1 MWYSKNVASN
11 NWTLKVD
18 AEKCFLSSESRVFK
32 TDRFIKETRRMAGV
46 DDFLFKIAEGIV
58 SSLRLFSFEKKG
70 GEGKAYLVTS
80 EDGAH
85 SLMFRFG
92 CQIITDLP
100 LLPKDIVFARY
111 IGRERSNRT
120 NDQRF
125 VDFLLGHKYFSLK
138 IAEVKDDFSEVEYKK
153 IYRLSHSDSVNFP
166 LLNQQQ
172 KKIVTT
178 EDKNVLVQGVAGSGK
193 TNICI
198 DKIIYSA
205 SRDYAGRVLY
215 STFSRGL
222 LIDTKKRVGVF
233 KKSLAEF
240 VRQYEEG
247 RVVFCD
253 KNHRGAMENR
263 LGLVFTV
270 DGDKE
275 IIEKV
280 RSIIAFLDTQVDYFM
295 LEDLYKK
302 FFGESKTTDESF
314 FIKEYVGSM
323 KNYRL
328 AGKLEKI
335 KDVSYEVIYKE
346 IFGMIYGSFDPARP
360 APCLTEAEYVA
371 ARKDD
376 FGKTECEVIY
386 SIATDYGK
394 FLEREGLVDNNLIC
408 RRLLE
413 KTGDVPLYSLAILDE
428 VQDFTQV
435 NLYFLKKISFR
446 VFCVGDALQMINP
459 SYFNFA
465 YLKRLLFKE
474 DEASV
479 IELKHN
485 YRNTEKIEK
494 IIEGL
499 GQINLSRFG
508 THSFVLKGQSVESG
522 VQTAAVYVKD
532 GKFAERIA
540 KENFDNFTVV
550 CSGAKEKERLRKILK
565 KQEILTVSEIKG
577 LEREAVLL
585 YNVLSDNGEK
595 WKALERNV
603 INRKT
608 ADENSV
614 YRYYFNL
621 FYVGVSRAK
630 QYLYVTERETVPL
643 FGDFFTKHF
652 EKEDEETAIKN
663 LSEVV
668 RKIDVDQ
675 EEIIAR
681 TEQFIRLGQYD
692 NARFLADKIEDDALR
707 RIYLNRVDVNEEFIR
722 GGNYREAGIRYW
734 QLGMTADAKE
744 MFGLSGDDIL
754 VDLVDAIVQG
764 NAGSLDTSIVS
775 YYPDLEENEGAREL
789 ILRVLEGDLARL
801 SEKQKEINKKLKKGK
816 GR

>member
-1 MWYSKNVASN
+1 MGKEW
-11 NWTLKVD
+11 LLRVD
-18 AEKCFLSSESRVFK
+18 ADKCYLSSESRIYK
-32 TDRFIKETRRMAGV
+32 TDGFIKETRRMSGV
-46 DDFLFKIAEGIV
+46 DDFLFAIADGIV
-58 SSLRLFSFEKKG
+58 SSLRNFSFEKNLDTAYLASVGG
-70 GEGKAYLVTS
+70 GE
-80 EDGAH
+80 H
-85 SLMFRFG
+85 SFLFRFG
-92 CQIITDLP
+92 CQVLSDLP
-100 LLPKDIVFARY
+100 LLSKDVLFFRY
-111 IGRERSNRT
+111 IGKEKNSRT

-125 VDFLLGHKYFSLK
+125 IDFLLENRTFLLK
-138 IAEVKDDFSEVEYKK
+138 ISVVKDLFLPEDFKK
-153 IYRLSHSDSVNFP
+153 IYRLSHSDTVNFP
-166 LLNQQQ
+166 LLNTQQ
-172 KKIVTT
+172 KTIVTT

-205 SRDYAGRVLY
+205 GRDYAGKVLY

-222 LIDTKKRVGVF
+222 LVDTKTKVNLY
-233 KKSLAEF
+233 KKNLIEF
-240 VRQYEEG
+240 VRYYEEG

-253 KNHRGAMENR
+253 KNHRGAIENR

-275 IIEKV
+275 IIQKIK
-280 RSIIAFLDTQVDYFM
+280 SIITFLDTQVDYFL
-295 LEDLYKK
+295 LEDIYKK
-302 FFGESKTTDESF
+302 YYDEGKVTDESF
-314 FIKEYVGSM
+314 FIKEYVGGL

-328 AGKLEKI
+328 AGKLERI
-335 KDVSYEVIYKE
+335 KDISYEVIYKE
-346 IFGMIYGSFDPARP
+346 IFGMIYGSFDPTKP
-360 APCLTEAEYVA
+360 APCLTEEEYVE
-371 ARKDD
+371 ARKKD
-376 FGKTECEVIY
+376 FGKTEAEVIY
-386 SIATDYGK
+386 SIAVDYGK
-394 FLEREGLVDNNLIC
+394 FLEKEGLVDNNLIS

-413 KTGDVPLYSLAILDE
+413 KVGDVPLYSLAILDE

-435 NLYFLKKISFR
+435 NLCLLRKIAFR

-479 IELKHN
+479 TELKHN

-499 GQINLSRFG
+499 GKLNLAKFG

-522 VQTAAVYVKD
+522 VQTAAIYVKD
-532 GKFAERIA
+532 RQFAEKIA

-550 CSGAKEKERLRKILK
+550 CSGAKEKEQLRKILK

-585 YNVLSDNGEK
+585 YNLLSDNADK
-595 WKALERNV
+595 WSALERNV

-630 QYLYVTERETVPL
+630 QYLYVTEREDVPM
-643 FGDFFTKHF
+643 FRQFFDLQF
-652 EKEDEETAIKN
+652 EKESEEKAIGS

-668 RKIDVDQ
+668 RKIEVDQ
-675 EEIIAR
+675 EEIIER

-692 NARFLADKIEDDALR
+692 NAGFLADKIEDDALR
-707 RIYLNRVDVNEEFIR
+707 RAYLNRVDVNREFVKN
-722 GGNYREAGIRYW
+722 GNYRDAGIRYW
-734 QLGMTADAKE
+734 YLGMTTDAKE
-744 MFGLSGDDIL
+744 MFELSGDKAL
-754 VDLVDAIVQG
+754 VDLVDAIAQG
-764 NAGSLDTSIVS
+764 ETSALDAGIVS
-775 YYPDLEENEGAREL
+775 FYPDLEEDEGARAL
-789 ILRVLEGDLARL
+789 ILRVLENDLARL
-801 SEKQKEINKKLKKGK
+801 EETQKDINKKLKKGK

>member
-1 MWYSKNVASN
+1 MESREL
-11 NWTLKVD
+11 TLKVD

-32 TDRFIKETRRMAGV
+32 TDRFIKETRRLSGV
-46 DDFLFKIAEGIV
+46 DDFLFKIAEGV
-58 SSLRLFSFEKKG
+58 LDSLRSFSFEKETG
-70 GEGKAYLVTS
+70 GAYLVSVAQGEHTF
-80 EDGAH
+80 
-85 SLMFRFG
+85 LFRFG
-92 CQIITDLP
+92 CQILSDLS
-100 LLPKDIVFARY
+100 LGAKDIVFTRY
-111 IGRERSNRT
+111 IGKEKSSRT

-125 VDFLLGHKYFSLK
+125 IDFLLAHHAFFIKVTS
-138 IAEVKDDFSEVEYKK
+138 VKDEFLPEEFKK

-166 LLNQQQ
+166 LLNAQQ

-178 EDKNVLVQGVAGSGK
+178 EDKNMLVQGVAGSGK

-222 LIDTKKRVGVF
+222 LVDTKTKVNLFR
-233 KKSLAEF
+233 KNLAEF
-240 VRQYEEG
+240 VRFYEEG

-253 KNHRGAMENR
+253 KNHRGAIENR
-263 LGLVFTV
+263 LGLFFTV
-270 DGDKE
+270 DGEKE
-275 IIEKV
+275 IVEKI
-280 RSIIAFLDTQVDYFM
+280 RSIIDFLDTQVDYFL

-302 FFGESKTTDESF
+302 SFGEGIVTDENF
-314 FIKEYVGSM
+314 FIKEYIGGL

-328 AGKLEKI
+328 AGKLERI
-335 KDVSYEVIYKE
+335 KDISYEVIYKE
-346 IFGMIYGSFDPARP
+346 IFGMIYGSYDPN
-360 APCLTEAEYVA
+360 APSPRMTEEAYVE
-371 ARKDD
+371 ARKKD
-376 FGKTECEVIY
+376 FGKTEAEVIY
-386 SIATDYGK
+386 SIAVDYGK
-394 FLEREGLVDNNLIC
+394 FLEKEGFVDNNLIS
-408 RRLLE
+408 RKLLE
-413 KTGDVPLYSLAILDE
+413 NVGDTPTYSLAVLDE

-435 NLYFLKKISFR
+435 NLCLLRKISFR

-479 IELKHN
+479 TELKHN

-499 GQINLSRFG
+499 GKLNLSRFG

-532 GKFAERIA
+532 KQFAEKIA

-550 CSGAKEKERLRKILK
+550 CSGAKEKEKLRKILK
-565 KQEILTVSEIKG
+565 KQEILTVAEIKG

-585 YNVLSDNGEK
+585 YNILSDNGEK
-595 WKALERNV
+595 WSALERSV

-630 QYLYVTERETVPL
+630 QYLYVTERDEIP
-643 FGDFFTKHF
+643 FFRNFFDEQF
-652 EKEDEETAIKN
+652 EKKSEETAIGD

-668 RKIDVDQ
+668 RKIEVDQ
-675 EEIIAR
+675 EEIIER
-681 TEQFIRLGQYD
+681 TLQFIRLGQYD

-707 RIYLNRVDVNEEFIR
+707 RAYLNRVDVNEEFIKS
-722 GGNYREAGIRYW
+722 GNYRDAGIRYW
-734 QLGMTADAKE
+734 YLGMTDDAKE
-744 MFGLSGDDIL
+744 MFELSGDKAL
-754 VDLVDAIVQG
+754 VDLVDAIAQG
-764 NAGSLDTSIVS
+764 ETSSLDAGIVS
-775 YYPDLEENEGAREL
+775 FYPDLEEDEGARAL
-789 ILRVLEGDLARL
+789 ILKVLEGDLKQLTER
-801 SEKQKEINKKLKKGK
+801 QKEINKKFKNGK

>member
-1 MWYSKNVASN
+1 MGKEW
-11 NWTLKVD
+11 LLRVD
-18 AEKCFLSSESRVFK
+18 ADKCYLSSESRVYK
-32 TDRFIKETRRMAGV
+32 TDGFIKETRRMSGV
-46 DDFLFKIAEGIV
+46 DDFLFAIADGIV
-58 SSLRLFSFEKKG
+58 SSLRNFSFEKNLDTAYLASVGG
-70 GEGKAYLVTS
+70 GE
-80 EDGAH
+80 H
-85 SLMFRFG
+85 SFLFRFG
-92 CQIITDLP
+92 CQVLSDLP
-100 LLPKDIVFARY
+100 LLSKDVLFFRY
-111 IGRERSNRT
+111 IGKEKSSRT

-125 VDFLLGHKYFSLK
+125 IDFLLAHSYFDLRISVIK
-138 IAEVKDDFSEVEYKK
+138 EQFSAVDFKK
-153 IYRLSHSDSVNFP
+153 VYRLSHSDTVNFP
-166 LLNQQQ
+166 LLNVQQ

-193 TNICI
+193 TNVCI

-222 LIDTKKRVGVF
+222 LIDTKTRVTLY
-233 KKSLAEF
+233 KKSLSEF
-240 VRQYEEG
+240 VRKFEEG
-247 RVVFCD
+247 KVVFCD
-253 KNHRGAMENR
+253 KNHRGAIENH
-263 LGLVFTV
+263 LGLLFTV
-270 DGDKE
+270 DGDRE
-275 IIEKV
+275 IIEKIK
-280 RSIIAFLDTQVDYFM
+280 SIIAFLDTQVDYFM

-302 FFGESKTTDESF
+302 QFGEGKITDESF
-314 FIKEYVGSM
+314 FIKEYIGGI

-335 KDVSYEVIYKE
+335 KDISYEVIYKE
-346 IFGMIYGSFDPARP
+346 IFGMIYGTYDPERP
-360 APCLTEAEYVA
+360 AACMTESEYIE
-371 ARKDD
+371 ARKGD

-386 SIATDYGK
+386 SIAVDYGK
-394 FLEREGLVDNNLIC
+394 YMEKEGLVDNNLIC

-413 KTGDVPLYSLAILDE
+413 KAARPAYSLAILDE

-435 NLYFLKKISFR
+435 NLFLFKKLSFR

-508 THSFVLKGQSVESG
+508 THSFVLKGQSVESD
-522 VQTAAVYVKD
+522 VKTSAIYVKD
-532 GKFAERIA
+532 RQFAEKIA
-540 KENFDNFTVV
+540 KENFDNFTIV
-550 CSGAKEKERLRKILK
+550 CSGAKEKENLRKVLK

-585 YNVLSDNGEK
+585 YNLLSDNKEK

-630 QYLYVTERETVPL
+630 QYLYVTEKEDVSL
-643 FGDFFTKHF
+643 FANFFSKHF
-652 EKEDEETAIKN
+652 EIENEEKAIKS

-675 EEIIAR
+675 EEIIER
-681 TEQFIRLGQYD
+681 TLQFIRLGQYD

-707 RIYLNRVDVNEEFIR
+707 RAYLNRVDVNETFIR
-722 GGNYREAGIRYW
+722 SGNYREAGIRYW
-734 QLGMTADAKE
+734 ELGMTEDAKE
-744 MFGLSGDDIL
+744 MFTLSGDDIL
-754 VDLVDAIVQG
+754 VDLVDAISNG
-764 NAGSLDTSIVS
+764 STGSLNTDIVT
-775 YYPDLEENEGAREL
+775 YYPDLMENEGARAL
-789 ILRVLEGDLARL
+789 ILRVLENDLNHIR
-801 SEKQKEINKKLKKGK
+801 ERQKDINRKLKKGK